1 MGIVLKYPS
10 CADWHGA
17 SYSDWFSSNRLGF
30 ARGGEM
36 FSFTDYS
43 WDASYAGCG
52 RGVAVV
58 KSAVRVERVT
68 ADLCDEAERSVRHRT
83 LI

>member
-1 MGIVLKYPS
+1 MLKYSS

-58 KSAVRVERVT
+58 KSAVRAELVT
-68 ADLCDEAERSVRHRT
+68 DDLCDGAKCSVRHWT